1 MTAFKFS
8 HRPCQLPGAD
18 PEADRI
24 VLCDGILVGRVAMI
38 EAGQQGGLW
47 RWSCL
52 RIGTDRRGTASTL
65 DEGLKAIKS
74 RVTVEA
80 LQNLPPG
87 HGAT

>member
-1 MTAFKFS
+1 MRTFQFA

-24 VLCDGILVGRVAMI
+24 VLCDGVLVGRVFLI

-52 RIGTDRRGTASTL
+52 WVGTDTNGTAETL
-65 DEGLKAIKS
+65 AEGLEAIKS

-80 LQNLPPG
+80 LADLPPD
-87 HGAT
+87 